1 MGSFMKTRRFLC
13 SFRDVNVSN
22 LPTRNL
28 MVVRALS
35 TIPNCFNDPAS
46 CDILEY
52 FPVNPVYDLCL
63 IFSKKPVQGNRQ
75 EMLGVLGRTLTTE
88 TVESVLKEMKNGWSC
103 AHEFF
108 LWAEKQDGFRHNRYT
123 FNAMASIL
131 SRANQK
137 SSLMVLVKD
146 MVRSRCSMTPGSLGF
161 LIRCLGSVGLADE
174 ANYVFDQAGMIH
186 CVPSSYTYNCL
197 LETLTKCRRYDS
209 IEVRLKEMFDSG
221 LEADKFTLTAVLQA
235 YCNSGRLIEAI
246 GVLDRMCATGWADE
260 HAFTVLILGL
270 SKSGDVDKAFE
281 LIERMEGMNLSLNKK
296 TYHVLIHGFKQE
308 NRIDK
313 ALVLFKKMK
322 EDGIG
327 RDVSLYRVIIED
339 LCKKKE
345 YFKAFNLYMEM
356 KDCGVY
362 PDSTIIG
369 NLVAASCIEGNMKI
383 LEKLLEEAQVLK
395 IDNSIFIY
403 NAVLEGLVTCGEVE
417 KALSLLRVMVASATG
432 QPSDQIL
439 ETLGMASLQLKGEMP
454 NVSSFSIVL
463 GGLCKSLKLDSA
475 LELLKDMQRV
485 KCKGNQLIYNNL
497 IHELCILDRLEQA
510 QLVLKDMKD
519 SGFEPNH
526 FTYNSILGCLCR
538 RENVDSAINLIKE
551 MQSEGCEPWIKHC
564 TLLVKKLCVRGK
576 VIEACNF
583 LDSMVQAGVQPDI
596 VVYSTVMHGL
606 CENGELDNALKI
618 FDDMSKNGRIPDV
631 VSHNILM
638 HGFCKAGRIS
648 EADSLLSEALE
659 KGLVPSVVSYNSII
673 DAWCKNEKVDRALLW
688 FSKMNSKA
696 RSPNV
701 ITYTTLVHGLCN
713 SGKVEDALTLWNEM
727 EKKGCSPNR
736 IAYTALILGLCKC
749 NRVHTALQFF
759 HDMWRRGLDPDSFLF
774 VELINAFVIEED
786 FVSSLS
792 ILREMIKKDKFPT
805 PDEKTYLPL
814 LKLLHKICEDDLSLV
829 EVKNIIEEGC
839 IPSVHSVGD
848 LEIVTRTL

>member
-1 MGSFMKTRRFLC
+1 
-13 SFRDVNVSN
+13 
-22 LPTRNL
+22 
-28 MVVRALS
+28 
-35 TIPNCFNDPAS
+35 
-46 CDILEY
+46 
-52 FPVNPVYDLCL
+52 
-63 IFSKKPVQGNRQ
+63 
-75 EMLGVLGRTLTTE
+75 
-88 TVESVLKEMKNGWSC
+88 MKNGWSC
-103 AHEFF
+103 AYEFF
-108 LWAEKQDGFRHNRYT
+108 LWAKKQDGFRHNH
-123 FNAMASIL
+123 
-131 SRANQK
+131 
-137 SSLMVLVKD
+137 SLMVLVKD
-146 MVRSRCSMTPGSLGF
+146 MVRSRCSMMSGSLGF
-161 LIRCLGSVGLADE
+161 LIRCLGSVELADE

-186 CVPSSYTYNCL
+186 CVPSSYIYTCL
-197 LETLTKCRRYDS
+197 LETLTKCRCYDS
-209 IEVRLKEMFDSG
+209 IQVRLKEMFDSG
-221 LEADKFTLTAVLQA
+221 LEADKFMLTAVLQA
-235 YCNSGRLIEAI
+235 YCNSGRLIKAI

-260 HAFTVLILGL
+260 HAFTVLIHGF
-270 SKSGDVDKAFE
+270 SKSKDVDKAFE

-296 TYHVLIHGFKQE
+296 TYYVLIHGFKKE
-308 NRIDK
+308 NKIDK

-322 EDGIG
+322 EDGI
-327 RDVSLYRVIIED
+327 RRNVSLYRVIIDD

-345 YFKAFNLYMEM
+345 YFKANNLYMEM
-356 KDCGVY
+356 KDYRVY

-369 NLVAASCIEGNMKI
+369 NLVAASCREGNMEI
-383 LEKLLEEAQVLK
+383 LEKLLKEAQVLK

-403 NAVLEGLVTCGEVE
+403 NAVLEGL
-417 KALSLLRVMVASATG
+417 VMVASATG

-439 ETLGMASLQLKGEMP
+439 ETLGMASLQLKGELP

-463 GGLCKSLKLDSA
+463 GGLCNSLKLDSA
-475 LELLKDMQRV
+475 LELLKDILLKDMQII

-519 SGFEPNH
+519 SEFEPNH

-551 MQSEGCEPWIKHC
+551 MQSEGCEPWIKHY

-583 LDSMVQAGVQPDI
+583 LDSMVQAGVQPHI

-618 FDDMSKNGRIPDV
+618 FDDMSTNGCIPDV

-638 HGFCKAGRIS
+638 HGFCKAGRIY
-648 EADSLLSEALE
+648 E

-701 ITYTTLVHGLCN
+701 ITYTTLVHGRCN
-713 SGKVEDALTLWNEM
+713 SRKVEVALTLWNEM

-736 IAYTALILGLCKC
+736 IAYTSLIFGLRKW
-749 NRVHTALQFF
+749 NRVHTALYFPLL
-759 HDMWRRGLDPDSFLF
+759 MKSY
-774 VELINAFVIEED
+774 
-786 FVSSLS
+786 LS
-792 ILREMIKKDKFPT
+792 
-805 PDEKTYLPL
+805 L

-829 EVKNIIEEGC
+829 EVKNIIKEGC

-848 LEIVTRTL
+848 LEIVTNTGKIQFDNKRYKIKNCN